1 MIGMIR
7 LAVFGFLAV
16 GVIYLMVSF
25 YSRSVRKEKLEK
37 KWVETGSIGSQEDFV
52 KEGLKAYDGS
62 LRRKALLLIFIVPVV
77 LVAMM
82 LYITNFM

>member
-1 MIGMIR
+1 MIAMIR

-37 KWVETGSIGSQEDFV
+37 KWAETGSIGDRDDFV
-52 KEGLKAYDGS
+52 KAGLKAYDGS

-77 LVAMM
+77 VIGVM
-82 LYITNFM
+82 LYVTNFM